1 VLGVDGNAIEADA
14 TLEAAPST
22 LFDAV
27 VLPEGGGAIE
37 VLRGI
42 GLAVEFV
49 KDQYRHC
56 KPMLV
61 LGHGLELLAAA
72 GIPPKLPNGEPDP
85 GLMQIPVQDRAPL
98 ERFIA
103 AVAMHRHFERQVD
116 PPVV

>member
-1 VLGVDGNAIEADA
+1 VEVDA
-14 TLEAAPST
+14 TLEATPST

-42 GLAVEFV
+42 GLAIEFV

-61 LGHGLELLAAA
+61 LGQGAELLAAA
-72 GIPPKLPNGEPDP
+72 GIPRTLRDGALDP
-85 GLMQIPVQDRAPL
+85 GLIGIPVQDRAPL
-98 ERFIA
+98 ETFIA